1 MSFKKLQINSETFLK
16 KNENNHFLYGISFAH
31 ILKKHPAFD
40 KLLKKKDN
48 TRKILNYFIRFINDI
63 ITLRFFKKTFLA
75 ESEVLIVSNLLN
87 QKYLN
92 DKDDFYF
99 GNFNS
104 FLNKNKISNFFLL
117 RNFTSIDS
125 EILNNRKKSENKFI
139 LSNLSDFN
147 YEFFLFVLLL
157 KNYIWENFKLI
168 FNDKTNQLNFN
179 KFLKF
184 NSIRTSVGNHRLAY
198 QILKICKKVKPKIII
213 FTYEGHA
220 WEKLLISKIKK
231 FYKKKITCIG
241 YQFSTLT
248 TSSYSIFKKR
258 KKIFMPDYI
267 LTTGYIS
274 KKKFIEKRVLPKNK
288 ILKIGSF
295 KNIKTIFNYKS
306 RNKNILVLPEGFL
319 SETKLLVEFIIS
331 LSKKN
336 KQYKFIIRLHP
347 LVDRNYIEKKIYNY
361 KNIILSKN
369 KILNKDIK
377 ISSYV
382 FYRGT
387 SAVFDC
393 IFKNVHPIYIDN
405 KDGISI
411 DPLFFIKKRSIL
423 KIDKVETN
431 LDVFLKNETRK
442 EKSKKIYEQANKFFS
457 SIDYSSLEKILK
469 KNIKFNSNN
478 F

>member
-1 MSFKKLQINSETFLK
+1 MGNQRLSKK
-16 KNENNHFLYGISFAH
+16 
-31 ILKKHPAFD
+31 
-40 KLLKKKDN
+40 
-48 TRKILNYFIRFINDI
+48 
-63 ITLRFFKKTFLA
+63 
-75 ESEVLIVSNLLN
+75 
-87 QKYLN
+87 
-92 DKDDFYF
+92 
-99 GNFNS
+99 
-104 FLNKNKISNFFLL
+104 
-117 RNFTSIDS
+117 
-125 EILNNRKKSENKFI
+125 
-139 LSNLSDFN
+139 
-147 YEFFLFVLLL
+147 
-157 KNYIWENFKLI
+157 
-168 FNDKTNQLNFN
+168 
-179 KFLKF
+179 
-184 NSIRTSVGNHRLAY
+184 
-198 QILKICKKVKPKIII
+198 ILKICKKVKPKIII

-295 KNIKTIFNYKS
+295 KNIKPIFNYKS

-319 SETKLLVEFIIS
+319 SETKLLVDFIIS